1 MFEIRLAEPENAA
14 EIMRLYRSLVGTK
27 GLTWDENYPLLGN
40 VERDIAQKS
49 LYIAVSDGE
58 IIAAAGAGVDED
70 FAELSSTENDCSLYR
85 VGVRRDFQRKGIAG
99 ELLEFIKKDVQKRSF
114 GGMFFLVAKGNEP
127 ALRLYEKH
135 GFKRVGET
143 FMFGF
148 DFWCYEINFKE
159 KTND

>member
-1 MFEIRLAEPENAA
+1 MCEIRLAEPENAA

-27 GLTWDENYPLLGN
+27 GLTWDENYPLLDD
-40 VERDIAQKS
+40 VERDIAEKS

-58 IIAAAGAGVDED
+58 IIAAAGAGADED
-70 FAELSSTENDCSLYR
+70 VAELSDIENACNLYR

-99 ELLEFIKKDVQKRSF
+99 KLLEFIKTDVQKRGF

-127 ALRLYEKH
+127 ALKLYEKH
-135 GFKRVGET
+135 GFKRAGEA

-148 DFWCYEINFKE
+148 DFWCYEIKFKE

>member
-1 MFEIRLAEPENAA
+1 MCEIRLAEPENAE

-27 GLTWDENYPLLGN
+27 GLTWDENYPLLDD
-40 VERDIAQKS
+40 VERDIEEKS
-49 LYIAVSDGE
+49 LYIAVSDGK

-70 FAELSSTENDCSLYR
+70 VAGLSAIENPYNLYR

-99 ELLEFIKKDVQKRSF
+99 KLLEYIKTDVKKRGF

-127 ALRLYEKH
+127 ALGLYEKH
-135 GFKRVGET
+135 GFKRAGEA

-159 KTND
+159 K

>member
-1 MFEIRLAEPENAA
+1 MCEIRLAEPENAE

-27 GLTWDENYPLLGN
+27 GLTWNENYPLIED
-40 VERDIAQKS
+40 VERDIKEKS
-49 LYIAVSDGE
+49 LYIAVWDGE

-70 FAELSSTENDCSLYR
+70 VADLSAIDNACNLYR

-99 ELLEFIKKDVQKRSF
+99 KLLEFIKNDVQNRGF

-127 ALRLYEKH
+127 ALGLYEKH
-135 GFKRVGET
+135 GFKRVGEA

-159 KTND
+159 

>member
-1 MFEIRLAEPENAA
+1 MFEIRLAEPENA
-14 EIMRLYRSLVGTK
+14 EEVMRLYRSLVGTK
-27 GLTWDENYPLLGN
+27 GLTWNENYPLLED
-40 VERDIAQKS
+40 VERDISEKS

-58 IIAAAGAGVDED
+58 IVGAAGAGIDED
-70 FAELSSTENDCSLYR
+70 AEGLSSIENACNLYR

-99 ELLEFIKKDVQKRSF
+99 KLLEFIKNDVGKRGF

-127 ALRLYEKH
+127 ALKLYEKH
-135 GFKRVGET
+135 GFKRKGEA
-143 FMFGF
+143 FLLGF

>member
-1 MFEIRLAEPENAA
+1 MCEIRLAEPENAE

-27 GLTWDENYPLLGN
+27 GLTWDENYPLLDD
-40 VERDIAQKS
+40 VERDIKEKS
-49 LYIAVSDGE
+49 LYIAVSDGK

-70 FAELSSTENDCSLYR
+70 VAGLSAIENPCNLYR
-85 VGVRRDFQRKGIAG
+85 VGVRRDFQRKGISG
-99 ELLEFIKKDVQKRSF
+99 KLLEYIKTDVKKRGF

-127 ALRLYEKH
+127 ALKLYEKH
-135 GFKRVGET
+135 GFKRAGEA

-159 KTND
+159 K